1 MSKSKLYKR
10 GAADLVRELA
20 NEDNGRGKEL
30 ADALINQLNALH
42 SRDYF
47 PIKEVENILIEQHIK
62 EINKGP
68 LITPDNMIKFRPS
81 GASKCGLELYF
92 RANKYK
98 EDDVIKY
105 PYQKRW
111 TENASAVHDRV
122 QRDLLYCEYILDND
136 DLAFKVARTHEGL
149 PAWERNIEK
158 NISIKF
164 EDYPE
169 FILGGMCDGI
179 LVYGKDNSRVGF
191 EFKTKSTTISAV
203 GSYKLKEPSEDH
215 KAQAVAYSILFG
227 IDEFI
232 FLYESLAKDGWLK
245 GEDAKPDIRAFYFK
259 VTEEDRREL
268 LTRLGEI
275 ARSYESGEMP
285 QRNTEKCLFCN
296 YKTACKEVLGNE

>member
-105 PYQKRW
+105 PYQKRSARLCECRTRQS
-111 TENASAVHDRV
+111 TEGPIILRV
-122 QRDLLYCEYILDND
+122 
-136 DLAFKVARTHEGL
+136 
-149 PAWERNIEK
+149 
-158 NISIKF
+158 
-164 EDYPE
+164 
-169 FILGGMCDGI
+169 
-179 LVYGKDNSRVGF
+179 
-191 EFKTKSTTISAV
+191 
-203 GSYKLKEPSEDH
+203 
-215 KAQAVAYSILFG
+215 
-227 IDEFI
+227 
-232 FLYESLAKDGWLK
+232 
-245 GEDAKPDIRAFYFK
+245 YF
-259 VTEEDRREL
+259 R
-268 LTRLGEI
+268 
-275 ARSYESGEMP
+275 
-285 QRNTEKCLFCN
+285 
-296 YKTACKEVLGNE
+296 